1 MKHIKTF
8 ESFSPINEEEN
19 WFSSKPLTDDEIN
32 KYLSSH
38 PTRKSLL
45 KSVENDEVKKTALM
59 NFLKEN
65 PKYVKKNLILA
76 NVVYKDGKYTVGSG
90 PTSGNWN

>member
-8 ESFSPINEEEN
+8 ESFSTVNEEEGL
-19 WFSSKPLTDDEIN
+19 FSSKPLTDEEIN
-32 KYLSSH
+32 KYLTSH

-45 KSVENDEVKKTALM
+45 KSVESDEVKKKALM
-59 NFLKEN
+59 DFLKEN
-65 PKYVKKNLILA
+65 PKYVKKDLILA
-76 NVVYKDGKYTVGSG
+76 NVVYKDGKYSVGSG